1 MILKELRQAEV
12 DDIEPVSRKQL
23 SKIRLWS
30 VCEGARYL
38 EPGKNVDS
46 WAANHYRPRVQLPAD
61 APGETSRF
69 HLAKTGERSALA
81 EFLAGPSLWLFG
93 QTPPIANHFSP
104 FTPPTLP
111 SPPVRVVTP

>member
-69 HLAKTGERSALA
+69 HLAKAGERSALS
-81 EFLAGPSLWLFG
+81 EFPAGVDTAWCIFG
-93 QTPPIANHFSP
+93 KQTPALMRSSWATH
-104 FTPPTLP
+104 
-111 SPPVRVVTP
+111 